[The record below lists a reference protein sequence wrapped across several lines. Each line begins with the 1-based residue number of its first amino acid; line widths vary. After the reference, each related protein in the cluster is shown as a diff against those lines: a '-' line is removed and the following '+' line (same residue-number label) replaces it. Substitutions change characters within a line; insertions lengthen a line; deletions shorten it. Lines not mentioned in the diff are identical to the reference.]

1 VTVPTLRQRPL
12 ALAAFTA
19 VVVLA
24 LQAAPA
30 MADTATFEQPA
41 GPAASAIDHVY
52 RAVLGVTVT
61 IFVLVGGWLLYSAL
75 RFRVRRGDPNIEPPQ
90 VRGSTRLEIGW
101 TLAPVLVLAALA
113 GYTIDNISAVKDA
126 PSDAMVINVLAQ
138 QWSFSYT
145 YGANSGISGKAP
157 SGGALVVPENTA
169 VKLDVKSKDV
179 DHDWW
184 VPALGPKIDAIP
196 GQTNSTWFKATR
208 TGTFK
213 GQCAEFCGLG
223 HATMLITV
231 KVVTPAE
238 WSAYTAK
245 LQKT

>member
-1 VTVPTLRQRPL
+1 M
-12 ALAAFTA
+12 
-19 VVVLA
+19 LA

-30 MADTATFEQPA
+30 LADTATFEQPA

-75 RFRVRRGDPNIEPPQ
+75 RFRVRRGEPNIEPPQ

-113 GYTIDNISAVKDA
+113 GYTIDNIPAVKDA
-126 PSDAMVINVLAQ
+126 PSDAMVVSVLAQ
-138 QWSFSYT
+138 QWSFSYV
-145 YGANSGISGKAP
+145 YGANSGISGKAA
-157 SGGALVVPENTA
+157 SGTTLVVPENTA
-169 VKLDVKSKDV
+169 VKLEVKSKDV

-238 WSAYTAK
+238 WSTYTAK